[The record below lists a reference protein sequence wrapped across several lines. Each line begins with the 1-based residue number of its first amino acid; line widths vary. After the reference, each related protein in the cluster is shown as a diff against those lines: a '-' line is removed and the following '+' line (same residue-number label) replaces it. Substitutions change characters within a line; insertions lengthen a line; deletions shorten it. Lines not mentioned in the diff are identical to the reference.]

1 MRVFWLV
8 ALGAST
14 LVACS
19 SGSTVGATAPPPV
32 VLTGSNANP
41 DGFAYPSPAGGYGH
55 NARVVGKTPGSIM
68 QNFKFYG
75 YRNGDMSQGLQTI
88 SLADYYDPCSK
99 RYALLRIS
107 VAAVW
112 CVPCNEE
119 TAALVADQATLAS
132 DRVVVIQA
140 LGDGPTMGT
149 GATQGDL
156 TTWVTKYKPPFT
168 EMLDPNLMNLGS
180 FFDAS
185 EIPWNCDIDP
195 RTMEILQAAT
205 GWSGDLTTDLELPLA
220 EATPAAP
227 GYPVAVTCN

>member
-8 ALGAST
+8 ALSAST

-19 SGSTVGATAPPPV
+19 SGSTVGTTMPPAAV
-32 VLTGSNANP
+32 ITGSNVNP

-55 NARVVGKTPGSIM
+55 NARVGQTPGSIM

-132 DRVVVIQA
+132 ERVVVIQA

-149 GATQGDL
+149 GATRGDL
-156 TTWVTKYKPPFT
+156 TTWVTKYKPTFT

-205 GWSGDLTTDLELPLA
+205 GWSGDLNSDLALPRA
-220 EATPAAP
+220 EAGATP
-227 GYPVAVTCN
+227 GYPVSATCN